1 MQTNYIENGDCLKL
15 IKSLDNKSIDVS
27 FTSPPYNRIRNDT
40 YQFYDDT
47 KKDYF
52 DFLINITNEMLRVT
66 KDYVIVNIQCNHF
79 NKSDFYKYIGYYSD
93 LINGIIVWEKTNPQP
108 ANNYDKEHNT
118 RSVTNSFEYFI
129 FIKDGGN
136 FVAYGKKQ
144 FKNIIKSTVNSNHF
158 KGHGAVM
165 KEEIA
170 DLIINNFTKKGD
182 IILDPFMGCGTTAV
196 SCIKSDRKY
205 IGYEIV
211 PQYLKIAQDRI
222 NSLHNQINIFDFL
235 QNEEKT
241 NN

>member
-66 KDYVIVNIQCNHF
+66 KEYVIVNIQCNHF

-129 FIKDGGN
+129 FIKDGGK

-182 IILDPFMGCGTTAV
+182 IILDPFMGCGTTAI

-235 QNEEKT
+235 QNEEKI